1 MISDCFDAE
10 FSNEF
15 DAFLCVDVDL
25 TLDFVEDV
33 IEVIEADKFSQ
44 IDNNLLNYIDF
55 WLMPMIHQVK
65 KRINMSIS

>member
-55 WLMPMIHQVK
+55 
-65 KRINMSIS
+65 